1 MRNQSE
7 KKISQRSLKNSGLL
21 HLLFESNNFSF
32 FEDIIDNIIET
43 SVLCNTDGD
52 TLEGLDQLLKFLGY
66 SIYIIPPFIFPLQ
79 FL

>member
-32 FEDIIDNIIET
+32 FEDIIDNIIEDIIDNIIET
-43 SVLCNTDGD
+43 SVLRD
-52 TLEGLDQLLKFLGY
+52 
-66 SIYIIPPFIFPLQ
+66 
-79 FL
+79 